1 MAALEAGIL
10 DTSTVIQLARID
22 PGTLPTAP
30 RITSITLA
38 ELVVGP
44 LVAKDERERAIRQ
57 AHLLEAEASFDPLP
71 FDEGAA
77 RAFGSVAE
85 SLRRSGRK
93 PSARS
98 YDALIAAIGISRGL
112 PVFTLNPRDF
122 EGIDDLL
129 VVPVKFET

>member
-1 MAALEAGIL
+1 MAALEEGVL
-10 DTSTVIQLARID
+10 DTSTVIRLGEVN
-22 PGTLPTAP
+22 PKTLPPTP
-30 RITSITLA
+30 RITAITLA

-44 LVAKDERERAIRQ
+44 LIAKSGRERAIRQ
-57 AHLLEAEASFDPLP
+57 AHVLEAEASFEPLP

-77 RAFGSVAE
+77 RAFGLVAE

-98 YDALIAAIGISRGL
+98 YDALIASIAVSRGL

-122 EGIDDLL
+122 AGIDQL
-129 VVPVKFET
+129 VLVPLTPDS